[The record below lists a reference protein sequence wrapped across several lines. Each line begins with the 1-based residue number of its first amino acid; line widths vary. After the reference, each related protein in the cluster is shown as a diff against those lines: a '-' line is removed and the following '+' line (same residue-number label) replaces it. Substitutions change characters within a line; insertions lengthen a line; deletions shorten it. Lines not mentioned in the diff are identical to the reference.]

1 MLFLSL
7 FHMYFDLLT
16 IILFTI
22 IIISTY
28 DYLGRENDKVVK
40 LNMNN
45 RPPLATLNRYY
56 IFKLRNYI
64 NARANENCFIV
75 MKILFDD
82 LRQIIHCI

>member
-1 MLFLSL
+1 
-7 FHMYFDLLT
+7 MYYDLLT

-22 IIISTY
+22 IIISIY

-56 IFKLRNYI
+56 ILSFETTLTPGPFC
-64 NARANENCFIV
+64 NENTV
-75 MKILFDD
+75 W
-82 LRQIIHCI
+82 

>member
-1 MLFLSL
+1 
-7 FHMYFDLLT
+7 MYYDLLT

-22 IIISTY
+22 IIISIY

-56 IFKLRNYI
+56 ILSFETALTPGPFC
-64 NARANENCFIV
+64 NENTV
-75 MKILFDD
+75 
-82 LRQIIHCI
+82 